1 MADGSIRG
9 DADLLVTI
17 ASVTVERQLLVRAVV
32 VSGLLVSV
40 VGVFGCISA

>member
-9 DADLLVTI
+9 AADLSVTI
-17 ASVTVERQLLVRAVV
+17 ASVTVERQLMVRAVV